1 MNDSVVVVDIS
12 SELFNGALED
22 RLISKFVK

>member
-12 SELFNGALED
+12 SELFSGALED
-22 RLISKFVK
+22 RLVPKFVK